1 MKPVFDP
8 LQLSAVSL
16 DVLAAARG
24 DADALAR
31 RQQARL
37 QRLVQAARRDSVFY
51 ARHLQGQA
59 AGAPLAQLPVVT
71 RAQLMAC
78 FDDWVT
84 DPRLKLDALRAFTAD
99 PARLAEPYL
108 GRYTVWES
116 SGTSGQPGVF
126 VQDAQ
131 SMAVYDALEALRRD
145 APRPQLRW
153 LDPLFL
159 GERIAFV
166 GAIGGHFAS
175 VVSIE
180 RLRQI
185 NPLMARAMRCF
196 SILQPT
202 AQLVAAL
209 NAYAPTVLTTYPSA
223 AALLAEETAAGRLAA
238 PLREVWTGGELLS
251 PAVRQH
257 ITRALGCALRNSY
270 GASEFLTLGWE
281 CGHGNLHLNADWAVL
296 EAVDAQHRPVP
307 PGEWSS
313 SCLLT
318 NLANTVQPLIRYE
331 LGDPIRYEPE
341 PCACGSPLPV
351 IEVQGRHD
359 EPLRMRSVAGRVVTL
374 LPMALTTVLEDGAG
388 VFDFHLR
395 QIDGRRLLLQLHQGG
410 AAADAEAVRAVAAL
424 RAYVRSQG
432 LDRLR
437 IDTQTGQP
445 APLGRSGKVC
455 RVVAAHRARR

>member
-1 MKPVFDP
+1 
-8 LQLSAVSL
+8 
-16 DVLAAARG
+16 
-24 DADALAR
+24 
-31 RQQARL
+31 
-37 QRLVQAARRDSVFY
+37 
-51 ARHLQGQA
+51 
-59 AGAPLAQLPVVT
+59 
-71 RAQLMAC
+71 
-78 FDDWVT
+78 
-84 DPRLKLDALRAFTAD
+84 
-99 PARLAEPYL
+99 
-108 GRYTVWES
+108 
-116 SGTSGQPGVF
+116 
-126 VQDAQ
+126 
-131 SMAVYDALEALRRD
+131 MAVYDALEALRRD

-281 CGHGNLHLNADWAVL
+281 CGHGNF
-296 EAVDAQHRPVP
+296 
-307 PGEWSS
+307 
-313 SCLLT
+313 CLLYT
-318 NLANTVQPLIRYE
+318 
-331 LGDPIRYEPE
+331 
-341 PCACGSPLPV
+341 SPSP
-351 IEVQGRHD
+351 RD
-359 EPLRMRSVAGRVVTL
+359 
-374 LPMALTTVLEDGAG
+374 
-388 VFDFHLR
+388 
-395 QIDGRRLLLQLHQGG
+395 
-410 AAADAEAVRAVAAL
+410 
-424 RAYVRSQG
+424 
-432 LDRLR
+432 
-437 IDTQTGQP
+437 
-445 APLGRSGKVC
+445 
-455 RVVAAHRARR
+455 